1 MILPPQ
7 EPTIPSIPT
16 AEVVLMAAKRNVISK
31 KSSESD
37 LSGRIQSTGA
47 SFAVGSLPNEPNI
60 DIAGEAWAA
69 RHNAEIWGNENRFRD
84 QADGFF
90 D

>member
-1 MILPPQ
+1 
-7 EPTIPSIPT
+7 
-16 AEVVLMAAKRNVISK
+16 MAAKRNVISK

-47 SFAVGSLPNEPNI
+47 SFAVGSLPNEPNM
-60 DIAGEAWAA
+60 DIADEAWAT
-69 RHNAEIWGNENRFRD
+69 RHNAELWKNENGFRN

>member
-1 MILPPQ
+1 
-7 EPTIPSIPT
+7 
-16 AEVVLMAAKRNVISK
+16 MAAKRNVISK